1 MRNMEGMRGDDDEQP
16 ANNSAKRCV
25 SIILL

>member
-16 ANNSAKRCV
+16 ANNSAERLV
-25 SIILL
+25 SITLL

>member
-1 MRNMEGMRGDDDEQP
+1 MRNIPGMRGDDDEQP
-16 ANNSAKRCV
+16 ANNSAERRV